1 MNFLP
6 PSFGCKDVV
15 AVAFFTLR
23 TTTSKIQRRGRI
35 PGLDVDRH
43 FGDFRIDVDS
53 GHQTEVASATTAGG
67 VRLVGDAQ
75 AFDGEVGER
84 D

>member
-1 MNFLP
+1 MQRCRCCGVFYLEDNDI
-6 PSFGCKDVV
+6 KDPE
-15 AVAFFTLR
+15 A
-23 TTTSKIQRRGRI
+23 GRI